1 MSRGQPEFGALLPEV
16 RVRPPGPASRALGA
30 RLRAVESRNITH
42 VTESWP
48 IFWEEAS
55 GSNVRDAD
63 GNVFIDL
70 TGAFGVALLGHS
82 SPVVRFS
89 IGEQSRRLIHGM
101 GDVHP
106 PTKKLELL
114 ERLSAISPWDETRT
128 VLATTGSEAIEIALK
143 TAGLASGRDGILAFE
158 GGYHGLTLGS
168 LAATEREHFR
178 SPFAGRVYRG
188 VAFAP
193 FPDRLHDGEPDGKA
207 SLARVGEL
215 LERGAPNGDA
225 IGTLLIEPVQA
236 RGGARIAPRPFMEE
250 LSRLAAEQGVLVIA
264 DEIMTGLGRCGSMF
278 ASSRVGLTPDVICLG
293 KALGGGLPISAC
305 MAPRHVMDAWPP
317 SDGEAVHTSTFLG
330 HPLSCAAALSVLDTF
345 DLDAVAAKADQLGV
359 ALLHGLR
366 DRVSHLSNVGD
377 VRGLG
382 LLLGIELVE
391 EDGVTP
397 AAGAA
402 VRVAE
407 EAMEKGVLVLPAAA
421 RGHVV
426 ELTPSITL
434 TKEQTEYVIDV
445 LAEAIEGVS

>member
-1 MSRGQPEFGALLPEV
+1 
-16 RVRPPGPASRALGA
+16 
-30 RLRAVESRNITH
+30 
-42 VTESWP
+42 
-48 IFWEEAS
+48 
-55 GSNVRDAD
+55 
-63 GNVFIDL
+63 
-70 TGAFGVALLGHS
+70 
-82 SPVVRFS
+82 
-89 IGEQSRRLIHGM
+89 
-101 GDVHP
+101 
-106 PTKKLELL
+106 
-114 ERLSAISPWDETRT
+114 
-128 VLATTGSEAIEIALK
+128 
-143 TAGLASGRDGILAFE
+143 
-158 GGYHGLTLGS
+158 
-168 LAATEREHFR
+168 
-178 SPFAGRVYRG
+178 
-188 VAFAP
+188 
-193 FPDRLHDGEPDGKA
+193 
-207 SLARVGEL
+207 
-215 LERGAPNGDA
+215 
-225 IGTLLIEPVQA
+225 
-236 RGGARIAPRPFMEE
+236 MEE

-264 DEIMTGLGRCGSMF
+264 DEIMTGLGRCGAMF
-278 ASSRVGLTPDVICLG
+278 ASSRVGLTPDVIYLG

-305 MAPRHVMDAWPP
+305 MAPRRVMDAWPP

-407 EAMEKGVLVLPAAA
+407 AAMEKGVLVLPAAA
-421 RGHVV
+421 SGHVV

-434 TKEQTEYVIDV
+434 TKEQTEHVIDV